1 MPNHP
6 NRTCSGSLNRS
17 PNPTGRRSRGPE
29 HFASE
34 AAAAA
39 FPGLPDGYNHH
50 EIGDL
55 LKAVGRR
62 AGWTPALIDHFS
74 LLLDWTQPQDWLS
87 GAHPIVWLSVQET
100 AERLNLSPSQVRRN
114 ERRMRDLG
122 AIAWK
127 DSSNHRRFGRRNDAG
142 HIEEAWGVNLAPAAA
157 LLDDLRAL
165 ERDFHE
171 DRAERCRL
179 KRSVAAARQSLLAA
193 VDTAA
198 LAGKLSPEAAEA
210 WRRLTLEAAGPT
222 PATAPRTALERRLS
236 ALESLDAALQA
247 ELAGEAP
254 EAGQSSGP
262 DPEPDRDPGS
272 SAAEPAGSQ
281 GNAAASGPP
290 DIPADDR
297 SDASHGSH
305 GCLPPSDYPTRD
317 SCSERNTVGSRHG
330 REGEAVGESAP
341 AIAPP
346 VPTAHP
352 VGVPENAFFDILPDR
367 VRDWVH
373 EPRPGWPD
381 IVEAAALA
389 AGGLGISDHAW
400 KDACRTLGRREA
412 AVAVSIVAIKHDQGL
427 VRSPGGYL
435 RGMTE
440 KGAAGELNLAA
451 TIFGLQD
458 RKRRSGLPGAV
469 RRGSDG

>member
-6 NRTCSGSLNRS
+6 NRPCAGSFSRS

-39 FPGLPDGYNHH
+39 FPGLPDGHNHR

-74 LLLDWTQPQDWLS
+74 LLLDWTQPQDWLP
-87 GAHPIVWLSVQET
+87 GANPIVWLSVQET

-114 ERRMRDLG
+114 ERRMGDLG

-127 DSSNHRRFGRRNDAG
+127 DSSNHRRFGRRNGAG

-171 DRAERCRL
+171 NRAERCRI
-179 KRSVAAARQSLLAA
+179 KRSVAAARQNLLSA

-198 LAGKLSPEAAEA
+198 LADKLSPEAAEA

-222 PATAPRTALERRLS
+222 PATAPRTVLQRRLS
-236 ALESLDAALQA
+236 ALQSLDAALQA
-247 ELAGEAP
+247 ELSGETA
-254 EAGQSSGP
+254 EAGTPSGF
-262 DPEPDRDPGS
+262 DPEPDHDPESSVAGPTGS
-272 SAAEPAGSQ
+272 E
-281 GNAAASGPP
+281 GNAAASGTP
-290 DIPADDR
+290 DILADVR
-297 SDASHGSH
+297 GDASHGPH
-305 GCLPPSDYPTRD
+305 GCLPPSDYTTRE
-317 SCSERNTVGSRHG
+317 SRSERNTVGERAS
-330 REGEAVGESAP
+330 REGKGVGEFV
-341 AIAPP
+341 PP
-346 VPTAHP
+346 VPPPVPAGRP
-352 VGVPENAFFDILPDR
+352 VGVPETAFFDILPDR

-400 KDACRTLGRREA
+400 KQACDTLGRREA

-458 RKRRSGLPGAV
+458 KKRQSRLSGAV
-469 RRGSDG
+469 RQGSDE